1 MPPDII
7 DGLPLYRYDL
17 PGGPVLYFREELT
30 PARWEEWQRSYRG
43 GELQLVE
50 DGGELVKVEAVK

>member
-7 DGLPLYRYDL
+7 DGLFRYDL

-30 PARWEEWQRSYRG
+30 PARWEEWKRSYAA
-43 GELQLVE
+43 V
-50 DGGELVKVEAVK
+50 ELVQVEQGGLLAKVEV